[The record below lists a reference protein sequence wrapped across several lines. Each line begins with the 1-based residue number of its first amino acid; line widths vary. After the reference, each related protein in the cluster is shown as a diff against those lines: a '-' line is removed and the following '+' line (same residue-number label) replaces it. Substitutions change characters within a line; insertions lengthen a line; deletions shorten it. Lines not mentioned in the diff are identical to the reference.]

1 MEYFKRHPLVGEIK
15 LTIIVFEVDENWHVE
30 LWHEDVKRA

>member
-15 LTIIVFEVDENWHVE
+15 LIIVFELDENWHVE
-30 LWHEDVKRA
+30 LWHEDVKLA